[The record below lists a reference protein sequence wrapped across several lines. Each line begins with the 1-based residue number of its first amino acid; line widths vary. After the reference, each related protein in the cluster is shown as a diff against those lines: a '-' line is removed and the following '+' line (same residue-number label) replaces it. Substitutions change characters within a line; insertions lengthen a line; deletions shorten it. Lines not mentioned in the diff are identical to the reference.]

1 MPSRPWK
8 EISIDFITNLPLSK
22 YRNYVYDAILVVI
35 NRYTKILYYILTIKK
50 INAVEL
56 TKLFFTEITLKFGTL
71 DSIVINRGS
80 IFTST
85 F

>member
-22 YRNYVYDAILVVI
+22 YRNYVHDVILVIV
-35 NRYTKILYYILTIKK
+35 NRYTKMLHYILTIKK
-50 INAVEL
+50 INAVKLIEL
-56 TKLFFTEITLKFGTL
+56 FIIEIILKFGKL
-71 DSIVINRGS
+71 DGIMINRGS